1 MDCGGSLT
9 DENATTT
16 DGSGWRLL
24 FSITNG
30 VASLT
35 SPTGQVI
42 NPVPQNTTTGTA
54 KATDSNGNQ
63 ITVSGSGV
71 FTDTLGTTAVT
82 VSGTGTPASPLSFA
96 YSKPT
101 DSSSTVAVVAHY
113 TNKTVQT
120 SFNCSGIS
128 EYGPTTVA
136 LITDITLPNASKYT
150 FQYELTPGTTNGN
163 VTGRLK
169 SITLPSGGTLT
180 YTYTGGNNGIICA
193 DGSAAGLTRVLSP
206 GGAWSYTRSGSG
218 NSWST
223 TVNDPSSPA
232 NQTLISF
239 AKDSSL
245 TAPTNN
251 FYETQRQVYQGS
263 ATGTLLRTT
272 ITCYN
277 GNNVTTPLNCPTTSV
292 SSQITRRTKFTYLPD
307 SNGKMAKT
315 DITYNVSGLVT
326 EQDEYDFPS
335 STAPVRKTTI
345 TYASLGNNIVD
356 RPASIVIKDGNN
368 ALKASTIYSYDQSS
382 VTATSGTPQHIAVSG
397 SHGNLTTLANKA
409 NGTNTLYQKFTYYDT
424 GTLKT
429 STDSSLS
436 SSIDGATTT
445 YTYGANISCGNSFVT
460 SISAPL
466 SLSHSMQWNCN
477 GGVMTSVTDEN
488 QKVKTFGY
496 GDPNFWRQTSIS
508 YPDGGQTT
516 TTYNTA
522 TTTPWNITSS
532 AKIDATRNATGKAVL
547 DGLGRVTQKQ
557 VTSDPNGSAYID
569 TTYDNVGRIA
579 SISNPYYTTTD
590 PTYGI
595 ASFQYD
601 ALDRITTITKPGA
614 AMVLMNYT
622 KAAARIQDEGNGV
635 QRVTRVYQS
644 DALGRLASVCEI
656 TSTTLLGITPTPA
669 ACGLDISA
677 TGFLTTYQYDTL
689 SNLVGVTQGGLNT
702 RTYSYD
708 MLSRMA
714 SETTPESGAVSYTYD
729 LGTAGDLYQR
739 TAPKPNQTGTA
750 TVTTTY
756 SYDALHRITGK
767 SYNDG
772 STPSVAYYYDQ
783 TSNWGVTLQNTKG
796 RLTLESVGTGF
807 AQAICSYDEMGRVV
821 NKWICTP
828 INCHTSAFA
837 LTFDYDLLGNLA
849 SLNNGTEGKTYTY
862 SYDTASRLTQ
872 MQSTYVDANHPATL
886 LTVNQYNPLGQVQQA
901 TLGNG
906 IVRNLQYDNRGRV
919 TWLTDGSIYSLTLGY
934 ASNSNVL
941 TGNDLLNGNWAYTYD
956 DFNRVA
962 TSNKGSGQQV
972 FNYKYDRFA
981 NRWQQNVTAGSGPG
995 PSYTFDSKNHIS
1007 GSGII
1012 YDAAG
1017 NITNDGLG
1025 NTYTYDAENRVIT
1038 VSGTNSASY
1047 VYDAN
1052 GWRVQES
1059 VNGSSKDFIFDQA
1072 GRVITQ
1078 MSPAWAR
1085 SELYAHGLHVATYAN
1100 NTTYFDHSDWLG
1112 TKRALSN
1119 VSGTRVETCTSLP
1132 FGDAQSCTGT
1142 DWSPL
1147 HFTGQDFDSE
1157 SNLSH
1162 FMFRKLSTTQGRWL
1176 TPDPA
1181 GMAAANLGNPQTWNQ
1196 YAYVANAPVNNV
1208 DFLGLKMIGPGLY
1221 LSGGGGG
1228 SICTLDNAD
1237 ALCGLVSA
1245 LLRIGGAIVCPNND
1259 CMGITAQANGEIY
1272 RNTFNR
1278 NLVLNCNGANLN
1290 NYSCWWSHWSQQF
1303 VENGD
1308 DVLLVGDARWQYIFD
1323 QTYRMS
1329 AGPVYGAAAATAI
1342 VSGAG
1347 LANIALE
1354 GSATLTILRLARP
1367 AIPAGVSSGQLAE
1380 LFGFG
1385 QAGQLLSPATYQTL
1399 IRAGVTLATAIEWMQ
1414 FYAQEALLNPANP
1427 SAAGRAAQLSN
1438 LIANWPH

>member
-1 MDCGGSLT
+1 MPEVLCAPCGCSFSVGDS
-9 DENATTT
+9 
-16 DGSGWRLL
+16 RLPITRPN
-24 FSITNG
+24 SIHY
-30 VASLT
+30 
-35 SPTGQVI
+35 
-42 NPVPQNTTTGTA
+42 
-54 KATDSNGNQ
+54 
-63 ITVSGSGV
+63 
-71 FTDTLGTTAVT
+71 TAVT

-169 SITLPSGGTLT
+169 SITLPSGGTVT

-206 GGAWSYTRSGSG
+206 GGTWSYTRSGSG
-218 NSWST
+218 NSWT
-223 TVNDPSSPA
+223 TTINDPSSPV
-232 NQTLISF
+232 NQTVINF
-239 AKDSSL
+239 AKDSSS
-245 TAPTNN
+245 TATTN
-251 FYETQRQVYQGS
+251 FYETQRKVYQGS

-335 STAPVRKTTI
+335 STVPVRKTTI

-356 RPASIVIKDGNN
+356 RPASTVIKDGNN
-368 ALKASTIYSYDQSS
+368 AVKASTTYSYDQTS
-382 VTATSGTPQHIAVSG
+382 VTATSGTPQHIAITG
-397 SHGNLTTLANKA
+397 SRGNLTTLATKA
-409 NGTNTLYQKFTYYDT
+409 NSTSTLYRKLTYYDT

-429 STDSSLS
+429 STEPSLS

-445 YTYGANISCGNSFVT
+445 YTYGPNISCGNSFVT
-460 SISAPL
+460 SLSAPL

-488 QKVKTFGY
+488 QKITNFGY
-496 GDPNFWRQTSIS
+496 GDPNFWRQTSTS
-508 YPDGGQTT
+508 YPDGGQTA

-532 AKIDATRNATGKAVL
+532 AKIDATRNATSKAVL
-547 DGLGRVTQKQ
+547 DGFGRITQKQ
-557 VTSDPNGSAYID
+557 VTSDPNGIAYID
-569 TTYDNVGRIA
+569 TTYDKVGRIA

-590 PTYGI
+590 ATYGI
-595 ASFQYD
+595 TSIQYD
-601 ALDRITTITKPGA
+601 ALNRITTITKPGA
-614 AMVLMNYT
+614 ATVLIDYT
-622 KAAARIQDEGNGV
+622 KAGARIQDEGNGTN
-635 QRVTRVYQS
+635 RVTTIYQN
-644 DALGRLASVCEI
+644 DGLGQLASICEV
-656 TSTTLLGITPTPA
+656 SSAVQFGISPTPA

-677 TGFLTTYQYDTL
+677 NGFLTSYQYDTL

-708 MLSRMA
+708 VLSRMI
-714 SETTPESGAVSYTYD
+714 SETNPESGAVSYTYD
-729 LGTAGDLYQR
+729 LGTAADLYQR
-739 TAPKPNQTGTA
+739 TAPKPSQTGTA

-756 SYDALHRITGK
+756 SYDAVHRLTGK

-772 STPSVAYYYDQ
+772 STPSVAYFYDQ
-783 TSNWGVTLQNTKG
+783 TTNWGFTLQNTKG
-796 RLTLESVGTGF
+796 RLTLQSVGTGF
-807 AQAICSYDEMGRVV
+807 AQAIFSYDEMGRIV

-837 LTFDYDLLGNLA
+837 LTFDNDLLGNLA

-862 SYDTASRLTQ
+862 TYDTASRLTQ
-872 MQSTYVDANHPATL
+872 MQSTYVDANHPGTL
-886 LTVNQYNPLGQVQQA
+886 LTVNTYNALGQVKQA

-919 TWLTDGSIYSLTLGY
+919 TSLTDGSIYSFTLGY
-934 ASNSNVL
+934 TSNSNVL
-941 TGNDLLNGNWAYTYD
+941 TGNDLLNGPWSYTYD

-962 TSNKGSGQQV
+962 SSNKGSGQQT
-972 FNYKYDRFA
+972 FSYKYDRFG
-981 NRWQQNVTAGSGPG
+981 NRWQQNAPQGGPA
-995 PSYTFDSKNHIS
+995 PQYVFDANNHITSS
-1007 GSGII
+1007 GVI

-1025 NTYTYDAENRVIT
+1025 NTYSYDAENRVTT
-1038 VSGTNSASY
+1038 VAGTNSASY

-1052 GWRVQES
+1052 GWRVEQI
-1059 VNGSSKDFIFDQA
+1059 VNGTTKDFIFDRA

-1078 MSPAWAR
+1078 MSPTWAR
-1085 SELYAHGLHVATYAN
+1085 SELYAGGLHVATYAN
-1100 NTTYFDHSDWLG
+1100 DATYFDHTDWLG

-1119 VSGTRVETCTSLP
+1119 ISGSRVETCTSLP
-1132 FGDAQSCTGT
+1132 FGDAQACTGT

-1162 FMFRKLSTTQGRWL
+1162 FMFRKLSTTQSRWL

-1181 GMAAANLGNPQTWNQ
+1181 GMAAGNPGNPQTWNR
-1196 YAYVANAPVNNV
+1196 YAYVVNTPLSKI

-1221 LSGGGGG
+1221 LSGGGSG
-1228 SICTLDNAD
+1228 SVCTMDGVDTA
-1237 ALCGLVSA
+1237 CSLVDRV
-1245 LLRIGGAIVCPNND
+1245 LQMGGAVRCPNNN
-1259 CMGITAQANGEIY
+1259 CSPIAINGVQAYFVAYLTGSTYVPYAGPGSIFGTNDQASIA
-1272 RNTFNR
+1272 
-1278 NLVLNCNGANLN
+1278 GAMYAENQSLLN
-1290 NYSCWWSHWSQQF
+1290 NGNEQCGVTY
-1303 VENGD
+1303 G
-1308 DVLLVGDARWQYIFD
+1308 VGDKYTFSASVQGTATDCTPTNAMTSDYQQIAGAYHSHGEFD
-1323 QTYRMS
+1323 PTNRMS
-1329 AGPVYGAAAATAI
+1329 EI
-1342 VSGAG
+1342 SDF
-1347 LANIALE
+1347 
-1354 GSATLTILRLARP
+1354 
-1367 AIPAGVSSGQLAE
+1367 PAGHNSDQGWSNFWGLP
-1380 LFGFG
+1380 F
-1385 QAGQLLSPATYQTL
+1385 S
-1399 IRAGVTLATAIEWMQ
+1399 LATPGW
-1414 FYAQEALLNPANP
+1414 
-1427 SAAGRAAQLSN
+1427 N
-1438 LIANWPH
+1438 LIVYYPTPGCQKFFLGGPAGTGTTIPICP